1 MSDAKRP
8 AAGLSPVDFLNLVW
22 PQPLLPGETLNLR
35 VLRPGGGAARDDFLT
50 SVAVFIAQAQRYE
63 KEHNVYLGVATRDGR
78 DGTKAGCQRTR
89 VVWVDVDKRDG
100 KKVEEKD
107 LPALRTALL
116 ARLAELQL
124 PPHIIVFSG
133 GGFHLYWLLEETLDA
148 QRHLEEI
155 EAVNRGLADVLGGD
169 RAATDVSRILRVP
182 GFLNH
187 KYEPPRPV
195 TAARGGAEAPYRLAD
210 FKQKGIYIPRD
221 KTAQENFAFDP
232 GGGQVVEDP
241 AISAE
246 MRQLL
251 NTPGGDSYG
260 GDRSSQ
266 DMAAVA
272 ALARAGLGRADLYAT
287 FVASPRGKDLAARK
301 GAHRLAYLVHLM
313 IGKATSGGNGSWVGE
328 EPEEEPAPAPVIP
341 FPTEGL
347 VGLAADFAQLHAEN
361 LEAPVEAF
369 YLSYLTMLGAALSR
383 HARLDTSLPVQPRL
397 YTVLLGASA
406 TAKKSTAISFTDRFF
421 QRLRPGRV
429 AGLFADE
436 RPPPTAK
443 PLFKTI
449 YGLGSAEGIARAI
462 KEDGLP
468 LLLCFD
474 ELKVFVDKTKQE
486 GSVGLPMINI
496 LFEQNY
502 WDNYTVKKTIALR
515 DAYLSFLAASTTATF
530 ESMWTANY
538 LDIGF
543 LNRLFTVLCART
555 RRVAFPRPLPQ
566 GALEDLAA
574 ETWKQITTLTGR
586 AHPTVFT
593 FDRDAEEL
601 WREWYVALEDTLHAR
616 RLDAIGM
623 RLLLLLAVTTGAP
636 TVTRDL
642 VARVIAILAY
652 ELRVR
657 RLTDPIDAENAIAKL
672 EEAIRRT
679 LRAHPGLKLRQLQG
693 RIHAHRHGIWAF
705 KTAFN
710 NLRENQE
717 LHVDGGSKTVFPGPG
732 VKR

>member
-1 MSDAKRP
+1 MSE
-8 AAGLSPVDFLNLVW
+8 LSAQEFFNLVW
-22 PQPLLPGETLNLR
+22 PQPLLPGETLELR
-35 VLRPGGGAARDDFLT
+35 VLRPTARGVAHQDFLC
-50 SVAVFIAQAQRYE
+50 SVAVLIAQAQRYE
-63 KEHNVYLGVATRDGR
+63 KDHNVYFGVAIRRGR
-78 DGTKAGCQRTR
+78 DGTKAGCRRTR
-89 VVWVDVDKRDG
+89 VVWVDIDKLDKEG
-100 KKVEEKD
+100 LD
-107 LPALRTALL
+107 SLL
-116 ARLAELQL
+116 AKLRELQL
-124 PPHIIVFSG
+124 SPHAVVKSG
-133 GGFHLYWLLEETLDA
+133 GGYHLYWQLAEPLDVPGL
-148 QRHLEEI
+148 LEEI

-169 RAATDVSRILRVP
+169 RAATDVSRILRIP
-182 GFLNH
+182 GFLNY
-187 KYEPPRPV
+187 KYDPPRPV
-195 TAARGGAEAPYRLAD
+195 TAARGEAQAGYRLAD

-221 KTAQENFAFDP
+221 KIAQEDFAFDH
-232 GGGQVVEDP
+232 GDGQVVSDP

-260 GDRSSQ
+260 GDRSKQ
-266 DMAAVA
+266 DMAVVA
-272 ALARAGLGRADLYAT
+272 ALARADLAAPDLYAT

-313 IGKATSGGNGSWVGE
+313 IGKATRDSGGNGSWVGE
-328 EPEEEPAPAPVIP
+328 EPEEEPAPGPVIP

-347 VGLAADFAQLHAEN
+347 VGLAADFARLHAEN

-369 YLSYLTMLGAALSR
+369 YFSYLTMLGAALSR
-383 HARLDTSLPVQPRL
+383 HARLATSLPVQPRL

-429 AGLFADE
+429 AGLFADG
-436 RPPPTAK
+436 RPPPIAK
-443 PLFKTI
+443 PPFKTI

-496 LFEQNY
+496 LFEQNN

-515 DAYLSFLAASTTATF
+515 DASLSFLAASTTATF
-530 ESMWTANY
+530 ESMWTSNY

-543 LNRLFTVLCART
+543 LNRLLTVLCART

-566 GALEDLAA
+566 GALEKLAA

-593 FDRDAEEL
+593 LDRDAEEL
-601 WREWYVALEDTLHAR
+601 WREWYVELEDTLHAR

-623 RLLLLLAVTTGAP
+623 RLLLLLAVTTGAA

-642 VARVIAILAY
+642 VDRVIAILAY

-672 EEAIRRT
+672 EEAIRRS
-679 LRAHPGLKLRQLQG
+679 LRAHPGQKLRQLQG

-705 KTAFN
+705 NAAFK
-710 NLRENQE
+710 NLKENQE
-717 LHVDGGSKTVFPGPG
+717 LHVDRGSKTVFPGPG